1 MSRIRRDQNR
11 DIDETELQ
19 SKPAER
25 AQYSEWYF
33 SEYGLI

>member
-1 MSRIRRDQNR
+1 MRRIRRDQNR

-25 AQYSEWYF
+25 AKYSE
-33 SEYGLI
+33 

>member
-1 MSRIRRDQNR
+1 MRQIIRDQSR

-25 AQYSEWYF
+25 AQYSE
-33 SEYGLI
+33 